1 MPATCATIRRKRKSD
16 AVEQD
21 RLRRR
26 IHATAAAVGIAAGAA
41 GCGDRFCPP
50 DTLCA
55 SPTAPTTADPASDAA
70 GRGYSRDFYAALVFN
85 AYDGGRGRYG
95 GVLGASR
102 VRDNP
107 HAVSVML
114 DLTETT
120 GTCPYAEHRIV
131 ARSGGSISWRH
142 WIEQDTGPTIEQVTG
157 RRWTGRLHVAE
168 EPGEAEAVTGLLDW
182 IVVRLQRRPGCETI
196 GDGGSDTESP
206 GRRCYGAGTYVGV
219 SRREQGQADSTIYL
233 DRYCRS
239 AFSNEREFRHVWLHD
254 ALGHAMG
261 FWHVAGGADV
271 MGSGPWNK
279 TRFTERERRAMR
291 DAYRAGRGEPRIGGH
306 RTIAPHPRS
315 MPPMRPVLIEH

>member
-1 MPATCATIRRKRKSD
+1 MPTTCATIRAKSKND
-16 AVEQD
+16 AVGQD
-21 RLRRR
+21 RLRSR

-55 SPTAPTTADPASDAA
+55 SPTAPTTADAA

-85 AYDGGRGRYG
+85 AYDGASGRYG
-95 GVLGASR
+95 VAGQYGGVMSASR
-102 VRDNP
+102 VRDDP

-120 GTCPYAEHRIV
+120 RTCPYAEHRIV

-182 IVVRLQRRPGCETI
+182 IVVRLQRRPGCKTV
-196 GDGGSDTESP
+196 GDGRWDNESP
-206 GRRCYGAGTYVGV
+206 GRRCHGAESYVGG
-219 SRREQGQADSTIYL
+219 SWRGEADSTIFL

-239 AFSNEREFRHVWLHD
+239 AFSNERAFRHVWLHE

-261 FWHVAGGADV
+261 FWHVPGGADV
-271 MGSGPWNK
+271 MGSSPWNK
-279 TRFTERERRAMR
+279 TRFTEREQRAMR
-291 DAYRAGRGEPRIGGH
+291 DAYRAGRGDPRIGAH